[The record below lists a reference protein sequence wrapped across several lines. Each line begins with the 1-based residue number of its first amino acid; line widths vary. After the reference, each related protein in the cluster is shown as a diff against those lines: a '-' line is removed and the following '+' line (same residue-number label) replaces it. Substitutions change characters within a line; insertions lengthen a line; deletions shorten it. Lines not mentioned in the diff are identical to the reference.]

1 MALVGYARV
10 STVEQ
15 NLDLQVNALKAAG
28 CTEIF
33 AEKVSGTSKKK
44 RLKLEECLRYLRKG
58 DTLIIIRVDRLA
70 RSVHDL
76 QTIVRQL
83 KDEKVE
89 LKAIEQPIDTSTAA
103 GKAFF
108 DMLCVFAEF
117 ETNLRRERQLEGIA
131 KAKAEGKY
139 KGREPTA
146 RRKSPEVLAM
156 VDKGMSKAEIAS
168 QLQIGI
174 ASVYRILADERK
186 RKTGK

>member
-1 MALVGYARV
+1 MALVGYGRV
-10 STVEQ
+10 STTDQ
-15 NLDLQVNALKAAG
+15 HLDIQIEALKKVG

-33 AEKVSGTSKKK
+33 VEKVSGTSKKK
-44 RLKLEECLRYLRKG
+44 RLKLEQCLTYLRKG
-58 DTLIIIRVDRLA
+58 DTLMITRVDRLA

-76 QTIVRQL
+76 QIIVKQL
-83 KDEKVE
+83 IDKKVE

-146 RRKSPEVLAM
+146 RRKSAEVLM
-156 VDKGMSKAEIAS
+156 KVDEGISKAEIAS
-168 QLQIGI
+168 QLNIGI
-174 ASVYRILADERK
+174 ASVYRILAAENKLVK
-186 RKTGK
+186 R